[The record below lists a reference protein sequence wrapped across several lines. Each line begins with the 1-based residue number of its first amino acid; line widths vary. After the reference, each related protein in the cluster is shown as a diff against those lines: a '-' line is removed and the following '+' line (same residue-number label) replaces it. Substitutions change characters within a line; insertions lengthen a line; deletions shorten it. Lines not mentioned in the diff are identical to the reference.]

1 MKPIIRTSIL
11 VGALLASVLLSGCD
25 QQDAPTLQT
34 GKPCTIQFR
43 RDALG
48 AGASLPI
55 SPMTGGINGAYTSIS
70 GTLKRVT
77 AEWVVIEQNGDEISV
92 PKSVVLL
99 IQQSPQ

>member
-1 MKPIIRTSIL
+1 
-11 VGALLASVLLSGCD
+11 
-25 QQDAPTLQT
+25 
-34 GKPCTIQFR
+34 
-43 RDALG
+43 
-48 AGASLPI
+48 
-55 SPMTGGINGAYTSIS
+55 MTGGINGAYTSIS